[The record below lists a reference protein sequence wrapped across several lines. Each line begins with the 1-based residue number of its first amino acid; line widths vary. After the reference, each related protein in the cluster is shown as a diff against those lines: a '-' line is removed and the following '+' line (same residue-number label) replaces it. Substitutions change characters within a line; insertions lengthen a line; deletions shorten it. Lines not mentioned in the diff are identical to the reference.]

1 MSFGRRTG
9 RLAAFIAVMLMLIGA
24 GAKPASAKPDCPAA
38 WQPYSSDTI
47 LLDLLLDPRAT
58 AVLEKEGL
66 LKTLPALLRK
76 AAPPTLADVM
86 SPRWMLTSRFAGGG
100 STPVVVARLAAMDRA
115 LGAIPITPEAAE
127 RRCARYDHAR
137 PALPKPGRHPAILVF
152 EKFNGYREDD
162 SVAAAHRALADM
174 AQSRGWAIAF
184 TDNGA
189 VFNKGQLRGYDAVVW
204 NNVSGD
210 AITLSQRIAFQG
222 YLAGGGGFAGIHG
235 AAGDF
240 TYLWPWY
247 RDVLIGATFI
257 GHTLGPQFRAAT
269 VSVGDRSGITAGLPG
284 SWTMTEEWYSFAAS
298 PPAGTRILARVEESS
313 YAPGPVLAMGDH
325 PIAWARCVGDA
336 RSFYTAIGHRPESYS
351 EPNSR
356 RLLEQGI
363 AWAVGQGDTH
373 CSKGREVTGR
383 PARLQYIRSAE
394 PGDDL
399 RQICR
404 GENSWPRCAHRRN
417 GVDRSVRG

>member
-1 MSFGRRTG
+1 MSFGSRTG
-9 RLAAFIAVMLMLIGA
+9 RLAAFSAAMLMSIGA

-38 WQPYSSDTI
+38 SQPYSSDTI

-86 SPRWMLTSRFAGGG
+86 SLRWMLTSRFAGGG
-100 STPVVVARLAAMDRA
+100 STPVVIARLAAMDRA
-115 LGAIPITPEAAE
+115 LGAIPITPEPAQ

-137 PALPKPGRHPAILVF
+137 PVLPKPDRHPALLVF
-152 EKFNGYREDD
+152 EKFNGYKEED
-162 SVAAAHRALADM
+162 SVAAAHKALADM
-174 AQSRGWAIAF
+174 AQHRGWAVTF

-189 VFNKGQLRGYDAVVW
+189 VFNKEQLRGYDAVVW

-210 AITLSQRIAFQG
+210 VLTLSQRRAFQD
-222 YLAGGGGFAGIHG
+222 YLARGGGFAGIHG

-247 RDVLIGATFI
+247 RDILIGATFI
-257 GHTLGPQFRAAT
+257 GHTLGPQFRAAA
-269 VSVGDRSGITAGLPG
+269 VSVGDRSGIAAGLPD
-284 SWTMTEEWYSFAAS
+284 SWTMTEEWYSFAA
-298 PPAGTRILARVEESS
+298 PPAAGARVLARVEESG
-313 YAPGPVLAMGDH
+313 YAPGPILAMGDH

-363 AWAVGQGDTH
+363 AWAAGQGATR
-373 CSKGREVTGR
+373 CRGGREVAGHT
-383 PARLQYIRSAE
+383 ARL
-394 PGDDL
+394 P
-399 RQICR
+399 
-404 GENSWPRCAHRRN
+404 
-417 GVDRSVRG
+417 